1 MRTLLIFLFVSVVT
15 LFVYNPTMDDFKDHI
30 EAETRERERELSM
43 NNMVGRML
51 TGEQV
56 NMNTSLMGSST
67 ERNNYLILSTY
78 KVSLTDADD
87 TLREWSY
94 LGVGGFFF
102 EIEAPAAIDLHA
114 APGG

>member
-15 LFVYNPTMDDFKDHI
+15 LVFYNPTMDDFKDHI
-30 EAETRERERELSM
+30 EAQTRERQRELSM

-56 NMNTSLMGSST
+56 NMDTSLMGSST
-67 ERNNYLILSTY
+67 ERNNYLIISTY
-78 KVSLTDADD
+78 TISLTDADN
-87 TLREWSY
+87 TLREWKY

-102 EIEAPAAIDLHA
+102 EMESPAAIDLHA

>member
-1 MRTLLIFLFVSVVT
+1 MRTLLIFLFVAIVT
-15 LFVYNPTMDDFKDHI
+15 LLVYNPTMDDFKDHI
-30 EAETRERERELSM
+30 EAETRQRERELSM

-56 NMNTSLMGSST
+56 NMNTSLMVSST

-78 KVSLTDADD
+78 KVSLPDADEA
-87 TLREWSY
+87 LREWKY

-102 EIEAPAAIDLHA
+102 EMEAPAAVDLHA
-114 APGG
+114 TPGG